1 MNPDTAPSSAPGASL
16 PRIDLNPARV
26 RRILVCQLR
35 QIGDVLLATPAIHL
49 LRQRYPQAEIHLLTE
64 AKAVPVVAGNP
75 DIARIHAVDRKAHR
89 DPRAQLQFYLEVA
102 RHRFD
107 LLVDFQQLPRIRW
120 VLALAR
126 FFPPPGGAQV
136 RLSYRA
142 PWYNGWLYTHTV
154 QPLGGYAA
162 MAKASV
168 LRPLGIHWNG
178 EAPRMHLTPGELTGA
193 DAILAEHGIGP
204 GQTLITVDPTHRRDT
219 RRWPGAHFG
228 RLAAMAAAQDPALR
242 FLVLHGPGELPEA
255 RAVAEAAGSPACV
268 VARRVLTLREMAAC
282 IARARLHLGNC
293 SAPRHIA
300 VAVGTPT
307 LTILGSTSSAW
318 TFPGPGH
325 ADLRLGLDCQPCNEN
340 VCPLGHTRCLT
351 DLAPETVLPALM
363 ARLRAGKG
371 DAAPCA

>member
-1 MNPDTAPSSAPGASL
+1 MTNDATATDAAPGAPPIAL
-16 PRIDLNPARV
+16 DPARV

-35 QIGDVLLATPAIHL
+35 QIGDVLLSTPAIHL
-49 LRQRYPQAEIHLLTE
+49 LRGRFPGAEIHLLTE
-64 AKAVPVVAGNP
+64 AKAVPVVQGNP

-89 DPRAQLQFYLEVA
+89 DPRAQLAFYLDVA
-102 RHRFD
+102 RNRYD

-126 FFPPPGGAQV
+126 LFPPRGGRQV
-136 RLSYRA
+136 RLSCRA
-142 PWYNGWLYTHTV
+142 PWYNRWLYTHTV
-154 QPLGGYAA
+154 RPQDGYAA
-162 MAKASV
+162 MSKASV

-178 EAPRMHLTPGELTGA
+178 EAPRMHLAPGELAGA

-204 GQTLITVDPTHRRDT
+204 EHVLITVDPTHRRDT
-219 RRWPGAHFG
+219 RRWPAEHFG
-228 RLAAMAAAQDPALR
+228 RLAALAAAGNPALR

-255 RAVAEAAGSPACV
+255 RAVAEAAGTPACV
-268 VARRVLTLREMAAC
+268 VTRRMLTLREMAAC
-282 IARARLHLGNC
+282 IARAALHVGNC

-318 TFPGPGH
+318 TFPGPNH

-340 VCPLGHTRCLT
+340 TCPLGQARCLT
-351 DLAPETVLPALM
+351 DLEPETVLPALM